1 VFYLLEGGRMR
12 ERQDPMDI
20 GYARVSTGEQ
30 NLDLQLEALREA
42 GCDVIRTERASG
54 KAGQARPVQEAILRE
69 LRAGDTLTV
78 WKLDRLGRSG
88 HGPGAPRHRS

>member
-1 VFYLLEGGRMR
+1 MR

-30 NLDLQLEALREA
+30 NLDLQLEALRKA

-54 KAGQARPVQEAILRE
+54 G
-69 LRAGDTLTV
+69 
-78 WKLDRLGRSG
+78 LDRRDPSKRLFCASCALATR
-88 HGPGAPRHRS
+88 